1 MSDGQTRVLVLL
13 LALFGIEALFNPT
26 FRSNLVAGATG
37 KLPPHTMLAGYL
49 GWTIGGVALVALA
62 APAPRV
68 ATYIVLAFILMALLT
83 HPDTYA
89 AALGKATAA
98 MQQLTA
104 APPPA
109 GAASPAPSAQK

>member
-13 LALFGIEALFNPT
+13 LTLFGIEALFNPT
-26 FRSNLVAGATG
+26 FRSNLVAGASG
-37 KLPPHTMLAGYL
+37 KLPPQTMLAGYL

-98 MQQLTA
+98 MQQLTT
-104 APPPA
+104 AP
-109 GAASPAPSAQK
+109 ASTNSSTSAKK